1 MTDIKHTLQRDLFT
15 PNDERLLGVVL
26 VGKPAGKKKKT
37 AFLCASGLLDDSTL

>member
-26 VGKPAGKKKKT
+26 VGKPAGKKKKMYYYLHLT
-37 AFLCASGLLDDSTL
+37 Y